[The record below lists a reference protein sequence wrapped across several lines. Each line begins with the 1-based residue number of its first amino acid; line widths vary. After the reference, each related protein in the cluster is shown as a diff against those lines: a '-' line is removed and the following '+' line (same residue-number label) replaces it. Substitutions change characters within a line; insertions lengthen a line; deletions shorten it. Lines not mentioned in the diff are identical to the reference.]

1 MVLFLLAAAQLIIF
15 RGRLIMNT
23 VAKFGS
29 RSLVKV
35 MGETAKIRTVSA
47 NKVSMDR
54 VLGEQGNCQI
64 RKSTNKD
71 TVIFI

>member
-1 MVLFLLAAAQLIIF
+1 
-15 RGRLIMNT
+15 MNT

>member
-1 MVLFLLAAAQLIIF
+1 
-15 RGRLIMNT
+15 MNT

-47 NKVSMDR
+47 NRVSMDR

-64 RKSTNKD
+64 KKNTNKD